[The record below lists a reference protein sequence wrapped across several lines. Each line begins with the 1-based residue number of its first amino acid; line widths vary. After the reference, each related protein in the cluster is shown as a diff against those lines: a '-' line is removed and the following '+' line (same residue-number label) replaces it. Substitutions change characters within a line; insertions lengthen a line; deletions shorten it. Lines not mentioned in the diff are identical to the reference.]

1 MISKTTA
8 SEWTQAAMTP
18 GTTLNHRRRGSF
30 HSFTVTDGLSGQV
43 VGIALCDCAS
53 GRESF
58 LVETR
63 EVPAEANHS

>member
-8 SEWTQAAMTP
+8 SEWTRAAMTP

-30 HSFTVTDGLSGQV
+30 HSFTVTDEQSGQV
-43 VGIALCDCAS
+43 LGIALCDGAS

-58 LVETR
+58 LVETPTA
-63 EVPAEANHS
+63 PAEVNHS